1 MDIKLDE
8 TTFIEELDKR
18 DILCFVWDEYEKH
31 KTIALVESYS
41 PDSTTPFWTSGLEFS
56 TGNNGIHCHGVIEGV
71 RFDFWTTTYKLT
83 ITCQETQRKTTVDGF
98 GKVYSTLL
106 TIQKF
111 MEEEE
116 EDLTYDALFKH

>member
-41 PDSTTPFWTSGLEFS
+41 PDSTTPFWTRDLAYKNARPLTLEEVKEF
-56 TGNNGIHCHGVIEGV
+56 IHV
-71 RFDFWTTTYKLT
+71 
-83 ITCQETQRKTTVDGF
+83 
-98 GKVYSTLL
+98 
-106 TIQKF
+106 
-111 MEEEE
+111 
-116 EDLTYDALFKH
+116 